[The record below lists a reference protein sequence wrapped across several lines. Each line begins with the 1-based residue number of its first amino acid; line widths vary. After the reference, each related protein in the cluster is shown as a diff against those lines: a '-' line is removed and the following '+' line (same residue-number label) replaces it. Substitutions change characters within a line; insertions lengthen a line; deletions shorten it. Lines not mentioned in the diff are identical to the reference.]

1 MTMRREISDEAW
13 VVMAP
18 FFPRRKPVGRPIL
31 DMRQVVEGIA
41 WRFRTGSPWRDVPER
56 FGNWNSIYGYFSDWC
71 KDGTWDRVLAAVQGL
86 AQRAGG
92 LEWTVSVDSSIARVH
107 QHGANLPRGASRDTG
122 GMVELQESA

>member
-1 MTMRREISDEAW
+1 MTVRREISDEAW

-56 FGNWNSIYGYFSDWC
+56 FGNWNSIWKRFW
-71 KDGTWDRVLAAVQGL
+71 
-86 AQRAGG
+86 
-92 LEWTVSVDSSIARVH
+92 
-107 QHGANLPRGASRDTG
+107 
-122 GMVELQESA
+122 